1 MVFAISTTTAGTAGT
16 KTRDGNHNNKSIIVN
31 HGRYKM

>member
-16 KTRDGNHNNKSIIVN
+16 KTRDGNHNIISIIVN
-31 HGRYKM
+31 YGR